1 MSSSALRA
9 QRRKLRKEKLNKS
22 FAPTNSGL
30 LNTKQRQHSEQSEN
44 NKREKE
50 IWGSSRPNPCLRY
63 YNGFNDGLSDTEII
77 KCIRQKNVR
86 RFRPAIY

>member
-9 QRRKLRKEKLNKS
+9 QRRKLRKEKLNKGY
-22 FAPTNSGL
+22 APNKSGL
-30 LNTKQRQHSEQSEN
+30 LNAKQREHSEQSEN
-44 NKREKE
+44 QKEKE
-50 IWGSSRPNPCLRY
+50 IWGSSRPNPCVRY